1 MQQAVESV
9 DKDTFERVWKIAQE
23 IGVQE
28 RHFNGMQ
35 TGYRNMASAW
45 LLAAFAGIGF
55 AFSQKLEVAI
65 DRELLITAIAVAGG
79 VGIALLWVLDLLVY
93 HRLLDSCFI
102 EGLILEERY
111 AWLPPFRS
119 NMMKTQKGQGVLFR
133 TVGFYLAPIVLLIL
147 IAAGA
152 LALWLYREECPLA
165 AALSVVVGVVTAFAA
180 GIVIRA
186 KTENTAAIE
195 KRLAAARKAND
206 SK

>member
-1 MQQAVESV
+1 
-9 DKDTFERVWKIAQE
+9 
-23 IGVQE
+23 
-28 RHFNGMQ
+28 
-35 TGYRNMASAW
+35 
-45 LLAAFAGIGF
+45 
-55 AFSQKLEVAI
+55 
-65 DRELLITAIAVAGG
+65 
-79 VGIALLWVLDLLVY
+79 
-93 HRLLDSCFI
+93 
-102 EGLILEERY
+102 
-111 AWLPPFRS
+111 
-119 NMMKTQKGQGVLFR
+119 MMKTQKGQGVLFR